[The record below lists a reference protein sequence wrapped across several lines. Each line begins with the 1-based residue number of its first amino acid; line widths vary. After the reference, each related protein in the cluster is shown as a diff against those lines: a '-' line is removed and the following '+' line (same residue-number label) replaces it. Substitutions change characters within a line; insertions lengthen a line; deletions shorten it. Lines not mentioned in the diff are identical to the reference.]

1 MTPSGV
7 PDAPHTLI
15 TGGAGFIGSHLTE
28 RLLGQGERVVVID
41 DFSTG
46 SRANLAS
53 VADDPNLTV
62 IEGTVTDCESLAPL
76 VAGSRHVFHLAA
88 AVGVDLVV
96 QSPIRTI
103 EPT

>member
-28 RLLGQGERVVVID
+28 RLLSQGERVVVID

-46 SRANLAS
+46 SRANLAA
-53 VADDPNLTV
+53 VADDPNLTE
-62 IEGTVTDCESLAPL
+62 IESTVTSCESLGSL
-76 VAGSRHVFHLAA
+76 VAES
-88 AVGVDLVV
+88 
-96 QSPIRTI
+96 S
-103 EPT
+103 